1 MNKYISYPFQMTYNA
16 TYLVGC
22 GFAYCDDSR
31 YEKYYVCN
39 YAPGYLYY
47 YLFLKPNNDN
57 RPPQQQNQQRHQQ
70 Q

>member
-1 MNKYISYPFQMTYNA
+1 MTYNA

-57 RPPQQQNQQRHQQ
+57 RPPQQ
-70 Q
+70 